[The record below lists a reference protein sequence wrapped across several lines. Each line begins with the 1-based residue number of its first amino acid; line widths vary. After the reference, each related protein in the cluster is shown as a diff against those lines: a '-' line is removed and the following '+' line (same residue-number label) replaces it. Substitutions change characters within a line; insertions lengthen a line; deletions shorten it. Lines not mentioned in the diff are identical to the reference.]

1 MKKFIFEYIV
11 VLSALLMLAS
21 CGVKAP
27 AASGGGG
34 DGFIKIFTK
43 GKDSLLC
50 FGGPISYQSENNQDA
65 FSIDHTYLK
74 VKGKSN
80 LVTCNF
86 SIITKDNAFRP
97 EKLTLELGD
106 QKTECGKP
114 EKIYAEGYGKK
125 KYIYRYSFTV
135 SDSLFYQWMQNEKP
149 VITVNDRK
157 FTGGKK
163 FRKGADAIFR
173 AFLFD
178 LYLE

>member
-1 MKKFIFEYIV
+1 MKKYICEYVLLLAVMMV
-11 VLSALLMLAS
+11 VAS

-27 AASGGGG
+27 AASGGRG
-34 DGFIKIFTK
+34 DGFVKIFTK

-50 FGGPISYQSENNQDA
+50 FGGPIKYEATGNRDE

-74 VKGKSN
+74 VKDKSN
-80 LVTCNF
+80 PVTCNF
-86 SIITKDNAFRP
+86 SVITEDNTFRP
-97 EKLTLELGD
+97 EKITLELSGVLTD
-106 QKTECGKP
+106 CGKP

-125 KYIYRYSFTV
+125 SYIYRYSFSV

-163 FRKGADAIFR
+163 FRKGSEAIFR
-173 AFLFD
+173 SFLFD
-178 LYLE
+178 LYLH

>member
-1 MKKFIFEYIV
+1 MKKFICEYIV
-11 VLSALLMLAS
+11 FVGAMLMLAS

-34 DGFIKIFTK
+34 DGFVKIFTK

-50 FGGPISYQSENNQDA
+50 FGGPIKYKAINGDDE

-74 VKGKSN
+74 VKDHSN
-80 LVTCNF
+80 PVICNF

-97 EKLTLELGD
+97 EKVTLDLNGQITD
-106 QKTECGKP
+106 CGRP

-125 KYIYRYSFTV
+125 SYIYRYSFTV
-135 SDSLFYQWMQNEKP
+135 GDSLFYQWMQNEKP
-149 VITVNDRK
+149 AITVNDRK

-163 FRKGADAIFR
+163 FRKGAEAIFR
-173 AFLFD
+173 SFLFD
-178 LYLE
+178 LYLK